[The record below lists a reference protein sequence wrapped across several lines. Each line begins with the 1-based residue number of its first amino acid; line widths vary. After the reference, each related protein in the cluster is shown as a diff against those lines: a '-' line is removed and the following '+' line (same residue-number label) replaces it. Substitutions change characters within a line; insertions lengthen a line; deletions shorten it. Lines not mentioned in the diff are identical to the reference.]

1 MSGARAKRAPPAGAW
16 SNLRPRDSIRSA
28 DRETRRT
35 ASRNLTEP
43 SSPDPFSS
51 LSVPPAAHGF
61 AEHFRPTDEQS
72 MAEPQG
78 AAPKRRLY
86 TRPWRVTLNQVILL
100 NTELLDYHCLD
111 NEKDAKHLVG
121 K

>member
-16 SNLRPRDSIRSA
+16 SNLRPRDSIRSP

-51 LSVPPAAHGF
+51 LSVPPAVNGF

-72 MAEPQG
+72 MAEPQR
-78 AAPKRRLY
+78 AAPKRRL
-86 TRPWRVTLNQVILL
+86 VF
-100 NTELLDYHCLD
+100 C
-111 NEKDAKHLVG
+111 DAAEDQDGAPLPRRG
-121 K
+121 AGGQGD